1 MTYSCK
7 DCVAPKRY
15 PGCHAVCPE
24 YLEQKAE
31 YDRIK
36 AIRDKEREVSCAII
50 IDRANKV
57 DRAMRN
63 RMKKV

>member
-57 DRAMRN
+57 DKAMRN